1 MDVMKL
7 FIFDWGRTLYDVDAG
22 FLFPETKTIL
32 EELKTQGHMLAI
44 VSLASAGPSA
54 IVERKRVIEDEQ
66 LSPYFASI
74 KFDVENK
81 DRMYADTLRELEIP
95 AVDTVIVDDRM
106 VRGIQWG
113 NANGCTTVWLKKGKF
128 SDEPPDDQTGAPTH
142 IITSIGEL
150 LSVV

>member
-22 FLFPETKTIL
+22 FLFPETKTVL
-32 EELKTQGHMLAI
+32 EELKTRGYVLAV

-66 LSPYFASI
+66 LSQYFTSI
-74 KFDVENK
+74 KFDVEDK

-95 AVDTVIVDDRM
+95 AVETVIVDDRM

-113 NANGCTTVWLKKGKF
+113 NANSCTTVWLQKGKF
-128 SDEPPDDQTGAPTH
+128 ADELPDNQTGTPTH
-142 IITSIGEL
+142 TITSIGEL
-150 LSVV
+150 LSAV